1 MLAVLVFQVSMDR
14 PARSSLQP
22 MTQRVEASTV
32 GDGLELMRTQSAFAR
47 RAVRLERMT
56 SRRRLCLVD
65 RSRVSKNGVPLDYPG
80 KL

>member
-47 RAVRLERMT
+47 RAVGLERMT
-56 SRRRLCLVD
+56 SRRVCPVGI
-65 RSRVSKNGVPLDYPG
+65 VCGGAAVAMFW
-80 KL
+80 